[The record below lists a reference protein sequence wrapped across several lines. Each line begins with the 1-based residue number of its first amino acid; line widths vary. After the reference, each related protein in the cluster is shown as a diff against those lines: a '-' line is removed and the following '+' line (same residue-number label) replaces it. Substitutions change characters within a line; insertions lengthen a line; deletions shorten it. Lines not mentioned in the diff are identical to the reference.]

1 MIKQIQS
8 VWNDVKRVGA
18 HISFYSFGGFEFFS
32 VAFSTQNILAK
43 RKLPHSLDEIEKTT
57 AKFMMF

>member
-32 VAFSTQNILAK
+32 VAFSTRNILAK
-43 RKLPHSLDEIEKTT
+43 RKLPHSLDEIED
-57 AKFMMF
+57 F